1 MALHPSGCP
10 QAASEISIYCCAPAA
25 HGRVDRYHAAALVG
39 SGRSATGRSPRG
51 PAAADPQALLEVL
64 GKHVTR
70 LDRAV
75 RWQAVVPGAR
85 DPADATSVLL
95 EDRIRAHVLLRS
107 LALLMVRVVE
117 TRATTPAGS
126 NNLSG

>member
-1 MALHPSGCP
+1 M
-10 QAASEISIYCCAPAA
+10 
-25 HGRVDRYHAAALVG
+25 
-39 SGRSATGRSPRG
+39 
-51 PAAADPQALLEVL
+51 L

-126 NNLSG
+126 NDLSG